1 MTLQDILPILNFL
14 VVGVTCGVVI
24 WYTWETRQLRLA
36 TLRQTAL
43 QIRPF
48 PAMEY
53 GEDLKI
59 WVHNLGNGVA
69 RDIKFH
75 NARLGEGAEGAT
87 TFLTVE
93 WKPIDF
99 IPKGEKRELKGEGA
113 VVTAEERMKFSQRM
127 STWMA
132 NLGPHGHARY
142 EFVVDYSDLTG
153 TQYRAAFNVDKGH
166 TELLR
171 DAELV
176 KAR

>member
-1 MTLQDILPILNFL
+1 MTLQDVLGILNLL
-14 VVGVTCGVVI
+14 VVGGTAGGVI
-24 WYTWETRQLRLA
+24 WYTWETHQLRLA

-48 PAMEY
+48 LAIEY
-53 GEDLKI
+53 GEDVRI

-99 IPKGEKRELKGEGA
+99 IPKGEKRELKGEGV
-113 VVTAEERMKFSQRM
+113 VVTAEERMKLSQRI

-132 NLGPHGHARY
+132 NFGPHGHARY

-153 TQYRAAFNVDKGH
+153 TQYRAAFSVEKGH
-166 TELLR
+166 TELLL

-176 KAR
+176 ETR